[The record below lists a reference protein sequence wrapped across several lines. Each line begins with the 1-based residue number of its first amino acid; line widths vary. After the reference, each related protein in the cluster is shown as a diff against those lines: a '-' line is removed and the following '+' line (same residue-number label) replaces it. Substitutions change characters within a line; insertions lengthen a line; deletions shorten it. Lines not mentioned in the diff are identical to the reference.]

1 MKRQVAMLFAVLFLA
16 PAMFAADNWGLGL
29 KLGAGESDPKTLKE
43 VYDDADLAQSK
54 SLDENEGLFGVE
66 VLYEKD
72 LGDANKLGFKLG
84 YVGYG
89 ENELEMRNGAA
100 YLKATEETYE
110 MPLSVYYKRDNGL
123 KNWSWFA
130 GVGLSYIRTKMD
142 LDGNIAEGNWSKGKV
157 FPHLLAG
164 AEYRFTE
171 VFALGVEAKY
181 NFSAKLKKDG
191 DVLSDHSGFSGA
203 LTGRFYF

>member
-1 MKRQVAMLFAVLFLA
+1 MKKQVAMLFAVLFLA

-29 KLGAGESDPKTLKE
+29 KLGVGENDPKGLKE
-43 VYDDADLAQSK
+43 EYDNSGLVQSK
-54 SLDENEGLFGVE
+54 SLDENEALFGLE

-72 LGDANKLGFKLG
+72 LGNANKLGFKLG

-89 ENELEMRNGAA
+89 KNELEMRDGGD
-100 YLKATEETYE
+100 YLEATEKTYE

-123 KNWSWFA
+123 QNWSWFA
-130 GVGLSYIRTKMD
+130 GAGLSYIHTEMD
-142 LDGNIAEGNWSKGKV
+142 LGAWGDTSKGKV

-171 VFALGVEAKY
+171 LFALGVEAKY
-181 NFSAKLKKDG
+181 NFSAKLKKNG
-191 DVLSDHSGFSGA
+191 EVISDRSGFSGA